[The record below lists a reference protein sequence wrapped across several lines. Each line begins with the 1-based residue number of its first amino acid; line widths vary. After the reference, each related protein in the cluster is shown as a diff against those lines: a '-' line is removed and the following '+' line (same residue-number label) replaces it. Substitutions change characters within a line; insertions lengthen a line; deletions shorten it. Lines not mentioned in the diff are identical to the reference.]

1 MRRGDV
7 RRIEGAEG
15 HSWSQLHP
23 FPVWGAAGRG
33 QAWGH
38 AGPVLR
44 LGPGAGSELPPVCV
58 CVYKTACVFLCELR
72 EEGRRHICF
81 WSPQKAL
88 LSGPGG
94 AGVPVEHGAGAGG
107 QVSGYTVCV
116 GYHVVRC
123 GLFYHQLFL
132 HFLTLRP
139 LFIFSECLRDLKY
152 PYMLQSLYRFKYIC
166 TAEPL

>member
-33 QAWGH
+33 QASGH

-44 LGPGAGSELPPVCV
+44 LGPGAGSELPPACV
-58 CVYKTACVFLCELR
+58 CTRTACVFLCELR

-94 AGVPVEHGAGAGG
+94 ADVPVEHEAGAGG
-107 QVSGYTVCV
+107 QVSGHTVCV
-116 GYHVVRC
+116 GYNVVRC

-152 PYMLQSLYRFKYIC
+152 PYMLQSLYQFKYIC

>member
-44 LGPGAGSELPPVCV
+44 LGPGAGSELPPACV

-107 QVSGYTVCV
+107 ASERSHSMCRVQRGAMWPVLPPTLPSLSYPAASF
-116 GYHVVRC
+116 YIFRMPARPEISLHVTE
-123 GLFYHQLFL
+123 L
-132 HFLTLRP
+132 
-139 LFIFSECLRDLKY
+139 IS
-152 PYMLQSLYRFKYIC
+152 I
-166 TAEPL
+166 